1 MKRLT
6 TLQPLAAGRW
16 RSLLQ
21 HVLPSRARQPQL
33 AFRTVFRLE
42 GLHAASELA
51 SSGARNVLTHDTM
64 QAIIDSAGREALA
77 DGLKDAAGGIVHDYV
92 VTKAIENV
100 SSGWTD
106 MIVGVFENV

>member
-1 MKRLT
+1 
-6 TLQPLAAGRW
+6 
-16 RSLLQ
+16 
-21 HVLPSRARQPQL
+21 
-33 AFRTVFRLE
+33 
-42 GLHAASELA
+42 
-51 SSGARNVLTHDTM
+51 M